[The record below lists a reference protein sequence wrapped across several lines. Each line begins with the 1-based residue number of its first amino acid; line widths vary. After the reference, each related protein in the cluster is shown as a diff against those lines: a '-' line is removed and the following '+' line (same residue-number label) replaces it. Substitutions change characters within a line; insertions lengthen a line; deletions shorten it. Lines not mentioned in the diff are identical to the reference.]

1 MKASKHYATWKD
13 GIYTAILISLCIE
26 EMHANYWRR
35 KIYYKMHI
43 YIYISIFSYMNRK
56 IKLLGVT
63 VMTTLM
69 ILLAFS
75 GLAHN
80 NGTFHGQ
87 TFFWSCK
94 YDCKKA

>member
-1 MKASKHYATWKD
+1 
-13 GIYTAILISLCIE
+13 
-26 EMHANYWRR
+26 
-35 KIYYKMHI
+35 
-43 YIYISIFSYMNRK
+43 MNRK